1 MFSRNQG
8 KERTLTHRSIRL
20 TAGAPQHLLATL
32 PRRTQIRKTCL
43 VNIKKVAINQLFSTA
58 HEDTPCDARLE
69 LLQRI
74 KA

>member
-43 VNIKKVAINQLFSTA
+43 VNITKWQSISSFQLHMKTLLAMRHSSFFSA
-58 HEDTPCDARLE
+58 
-69 LLQRI
+69 
-74 KA
+74 